1 VGAAHA
7 CREASGLPSVQPL
20 RKVHEAQPDL
30 PTVLLITDEDCQIEN
45 FDLADFGL
53 CGAATLSCSHLRSP
67 RPVSERV
74 YAFEAGALA
83 DAALRLNLDV
93 THLKAT
99 EPSVLADWAAQ
110 AGAKQILT
118 PFVTHGA
125 LRDWLN
131 LAEHQLDERGIT
143 LCEQRRAW
151 DDAIWSYATAGFF
164 KVRKNIPQILG
175 QTIGM
180 HQR

>member
-1 VGAAHA
+1 
-7 CREASGLPSVQPL
+7 
-20 RKVHEAQPDL
+20 
-30 PTVLLITDEDCQIEN
+30 
-45 FDLADFGL
+45 
-53 CGAATLSCSHLRSP
+53 
-67 RPVSERV
+67 VSERV

-151 DDAIWSYATAGFF
+151 DDAIWPYATAGFF

-180 HQR
+180 HLR